1 MTKRLI
7 GIDINQKTLRLAILS
22 QEQGILSIVSV
33 AESARSESADVG
45 IWLRQCLDDEFHLGD
60 RLASCMSGA
69 SAFVRRLSFPF
80 SDNKKISAALPF
92 ELSSQLPIALDDYT
106 IATQPPIR
114 EDDETCVLAAAA
126 KTSLL
131 VEELSSFD
139 SAGVPLHFMDLA
151 PHAYVAG
158 LKDFLADGILICALE
173 NGTTV
178 ALVQSGEVFDYRLL
192 SLEVQLPAKERARII
207 HREAAALGRASRVLD
222 TKIHLMGAMVTSELT
237 SALRDLHEEVE
248 VLAIDING
256 KIVESPF
263 LPAVA
268 LALRAAE
275 TNKAKAFNFRQ
286 GDLALKGEWAGL
298 RKAMVIAACL
308 AGLTFLTTL
317 CSMGINY
324 FSKQQKVTQL
334 EEQMVQIYKETFPNS
349 TTVIDVPLQ
358 MKSAIRQ
365 LQEDVGIIDLD
376 RPSALLLLQ
385 TLSTIPKSISVDI
398 DEFTMEREE
407 VRISGRTRTFEEVSR
422 MAESLRKSPHFVKVE
437 VSESKM
443 GLDGKQ
449 INYRMRLTLSGKGAA
464 S

>member
-7 GIDINQKTLRLAILS
+7 GIDINQQTLRLAILS

-33 AESARSESADVG
+33 VESARSESGDVG
-45 IWLRQCLDDEFHLGD
+45 IWLRQCLDNEFHLGD
-60 RLASCMSGA
+60 RMATCISGA

-80 SDNKKISAALPF
+80 SDSKKISAALPF
-92 ELSSQLPIALDDYT
+92 ELSSQLPVTLDDYT
-106 IATQPPIR
+106 TATQPPIR
-114 EDDETCVLAAAA
+114 KDGETSILTAAV

-131 VEELSSFD
+131 VEELSVFD

-173 NGTTV
+173 NGTSV
-178 ALVQSGEVFDYRLL
+178 ALVQSGEVLDYRLL
-192 SLEVQLPAKERARII
+192 SLDAQLPAEERARII
-207 HREAAALGRASRVLD
+207 HREATALGRTSRVHD
-222 TKIHLMGAMVTSELT
+222 SKFQLMGAMATAELT
-237 SALRDLHEEVE
+237 SALGDLHDQVE
-248 VLAIDING
+248 LLAIDING

-275 TNKAKAFNFRQ
+275 TNKAKAFNFRR
-286 GDLALKGEWAGL
+286 GELALKGEWAGL

-308 AGLTFLTTL
+308 VGLTFLTTL
-317 CSMGINY
+317 CTMGVNY
-324 FSKQQKVTQL
+324 FGKQKKVTQL
-334 EEQMVQIYKETFPNS
+334 EEQMVQIYKETFPNA

-385 TLSTIPKSISVDI
+385 ALSTIPKSISVDI
-398 DEFTMEREE
+398 DEFTLEHEE

-443 GLDGKQ
+443 GLDGEQ
-449 INYRMRLTLSGKGAA
+449 INYRMRLTLSGEGAA